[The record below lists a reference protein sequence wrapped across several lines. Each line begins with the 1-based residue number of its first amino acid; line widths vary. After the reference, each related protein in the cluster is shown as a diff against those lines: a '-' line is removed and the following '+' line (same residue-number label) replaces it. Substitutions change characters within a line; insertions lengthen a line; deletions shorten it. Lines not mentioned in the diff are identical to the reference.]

1 MRPLVALLACLV
13 AVSGCAD
20 GTPTPRGAPADAAFR
35 PPDGTV
41 IGPATFPPRDARVEP
56 GEDLSGARDASMPS
70 DAVGADDLGPGPATD
85 ASPPPTST
93 DATPPPPTST
103 DAAPPPMSTDA
114 APPTAPPTDAP
125 TAPPTAAPLCVPG
138 MTRCLGAFQFEACNA
153 DGSGFGAPTPCP
165 VDETC
170 QNAAQACRPQA
181 CSPAETRCDDA
192 FSLSACLPDG
202 SAFGPSMPCPNSEL
216 CEVDRCVP
224 AGCSPGVMFVVDR
237 STSMGRHWDTVQR
250 SIDRVVADNP
260 EVRFGFSGF
269 PSRVGFFDACTVG
282 ESWPHV
288 PIQRAGGPAIRD
300 WFAAN
305 DVAGATP
312 LLNAM
317 QWLADHVD
325 ALWGP
330 QPAEGVRGWL
340 VVLSDGQDTC
350 DCDNFEEDPDV
361 VEACNREVSAD
372 MAGRARRLR
381 EQGIRTYVIGY
392 TFGEDP
398 LQIDSI
404 AREGGTGLME
414 HIAAGNEATLDNAF
428 AQIVDDVKD
437 CPR

>member
-1 MRPLVALLACLV
+1 
-13 AVSGCAD
+13 
-20 GTPTPRGAPADAAFR
+20 
-35 PPDGTV
+35 
-41 IGPATFPPRDARVEP
+41 
-56 GEDLSGARDASMPS
+56 
-70 DAVGADDLGPGPATD
+70 
-85 ASPPPTST
+85 
-93 DATPPPPTST
+93 
-103 DAAPPPMSTDA
+103 
-114 APPTAPPTDAP
+114 
-125 TAPPTAAPLCVPG
+125 
-138 MTRCLGAFQFEACNA
+138 
-153 DGSGFGAPTPCP
+153 
-165 VDETC
+165 
-170 QNAAQACRPQA
+170 
-181 CSPAETRCDDA
+181 
-192 FSLSACLPDG
+192 
-202 SAFGPSMPCPNSEL
+202 
-216 CEVDRCVP
+216 
-224 AGCSPGVMFVVDR
+224 MFVVDR
-237 STSMGRHWDTVQR
+237 STSMARHWDTVQR
-250 SIDRVVADNP
+250 SIDRVVVDNP

-269 PSRVGFFDACTVG
+269 PSRVGIFEACTVG

-288 PIQRAGGPAIRD
+288 PIQRDGGRAIRD

-404 AREGGTGLME
+404 AQEGGTGLME